1 MSIPTI
7 ITETR
12 ITKRLDVSV
21 PFFGDTEA
29 CAILDPNI
37 IMVNSPYHTTLS
49 EDGLTQT
56 IVREFDGLDQ
66 YNQVGLGR
74 ARSVQLDVAFLTYN
88 KTHGIYHGGYTLTG
102 IDVPFIVTTTYTFQ
116 SNAEFADAVAEQ
128 VAQLAENIRTGEYVG
143 YRGESARTQS
153 ATKLINLV
161 VNTESI
167 VATHQYN
174 NSADYSATRW
184 GDFLRTPDLAT
195 VSCTRTIQFALV

>member
-29 CAILDPNI
+29 RAILDPNI
-37 IMVNSPYHTTLS
+37 ITVNSPYHTILS
-49 EDGLTQT
+49 EDRLTQT
-56 IVREFDGLDQ
+56 IVREFDGLDE
-66 YNQVGLGR
+66 YNRVVSSRGR
-74 ARSVQLDVAFLTYN
+74 NVQINAAFITYN

-102 IDVPFIVTTTYTFQ
+102 IDVPFTVTTTYTFP
-116 SNAEFADAVAEQ
+116 SDAEFADAVAEQ

-143 YRGESARTQS
+143 YRTQS

-184 GDFLRTPDLAT
+184 EDFLKTSDLTT

>member
-29 CAILDPNI
+29 CATLDPNI
-37 IMVNSPYHTTLS
+37 ITVGSPYHTILS
-49 EDGLTQT
+49 EDRLTQT

-66 YNQVGLGR
+66 YNRVVTS
-74 ARSVQLDVAFLTYN
+74 RSRNVQLNAAFMTYN

-102 IDVPFIVTTTYTFQ
+102 IDVPFTATTTYTFP
-116 SNAEFADAVAEQ
+116 SDAEFTAEKM
-128 VAQLAENIRTGEYVG
+128 ALLAENIRTGEYVG
-143 YRGESARTQS
+143 YRTQS

-184 GDFLRTPDLAT
+184 EDFLRTPDLAT

>member
-37 IMVNSPYHTTLS
+37 IAVNSPYHTILS
-49 EDGLTQT
+49 EDRLTQT
-56 IVREFDGLDQ
+56 ITREFDGLDQ
-66 YNQVGLGR
+66 YNRVLLR
-74 ARSVQLDVAFLTYN
+74 RSRSVQLDVAFLTYN

-102 IDVPFIVTTTYTFQ
+102 IDVPFTVTTTYTFL
-116 SNAEFADAVAEQ
+116 SDAEFADAVAEQ

-143 YRGESARTQS
+143 CRTQS

-184 GDFLRTPDLAT
+184 EDFLKTSDLTT

>member
-21 PFFGDTEA
+21 PFFGDTEERA
-29 CAILDPNI
+29 TLDPNFI
-37 IMVNSPYHTTLS
+37 TVGSPYHTILS
-49 EDGLTQT
+49 EDRLTQT
-56 IVREFDGLDQ
+56 IVREFDWLDQ
-66 YNQVGLGR
+66 YNRVVSSCGR
-74 ARSVQLDVAFLTYN
+74 NVQLNAAFMTYN

-102 IDVPFIVTTTYTFQ
+102 IDVPFTATTTYTFP
-116 SNAEFADAVAEQ
+116 SDAEFAAEKM
-128 VAQLAENIRTGEYVG
+128 ALLAENIRTGEYVG
-143 YRGESARTQS
+143 YRTQS

-184 GDFLRTPDLAT
+184 EDFLRTPDLAT